1 MPSSLNFDVID
12 SVISVLKPLHE
23 LTDLLAAEKRVKVFA
38 VKPLVQCICNN
49 ILMLKD
55 DDIDLAKDM
64 KERIKCDLL

>member
-23 LTDLLAAEKRVKVFA
+23 LTDLLAAEKRVNVSA

-49 ILMLKD
+49 KLMLKD
-55 DDIDLAKDM
+55 DDTDLVKDM
-64 KERIKCDLL
+64 KE